1 MKHKNG
7 RYTHFLDDLC
17 ENEPLDEYSLHREFS
32 TTKTKEDKKD
42 IKITKNYITSKCK
55 LSNPGK
61 LILMISGVTMPDE
74 EADNFFNCI
83 EKDEKYYLEYRESRI
98 IDKSKR
104 FF

>member
-1 MKHKNG
+1 M
-7 RYTHFLDDLC
+7 
-17 ENEPLDEYSLHREFS
+17 HREFS

-42 IKITKNYITSKCK
+42 IKIIKNYIASECK

-61 LILMISGVTMPDE
+61 LILMISGVTLPGE
-74 EADNFFNCI
+74 EADNFVNCI

-98 IDKSKR
+98 IDKSKS